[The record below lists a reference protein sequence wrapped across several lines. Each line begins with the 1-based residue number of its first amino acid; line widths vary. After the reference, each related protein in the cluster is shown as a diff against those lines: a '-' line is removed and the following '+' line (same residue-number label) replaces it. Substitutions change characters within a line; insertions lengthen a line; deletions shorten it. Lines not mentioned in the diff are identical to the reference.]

1 MNRGLRVLPA
11 RTAAYTSLCCHPQ
24 VKDITA
30 ETFAC
35 DNLSHVKATFGEHPP
50 TLETAVRG
58 RTPSYESASMSRQPR
73 NRTFNAGEDALAF
86 DDQSQPAESLKPAHL
101 SKRKQRN
108 KALEVIFNPQEHRY

>member
-1 MNRGLRVLPA
+1 MNRGLRALSA
-11 RTAAYTSLCCHPQ
+11 RAAAYTSLCCHPQ

-35 DNLSHVKATFGEHPP
+35 DNLSHVGATFGEHSQ
-50 TLETAVRG
+50 TLGTALGG
-58 RTPSYESASMSRQPR
+58 RTPSYESAIMSRESR
-73 NRTFNAGEDALAF
+73 KRVFNAGEDALAF
-86 DDQSQPAESLKPAHL
+86 DGQSQPAESLKPAHL